1 MKRSLLEVRGVS
13 KNFGGIKAV
22 DGVSFSVRS
31 GQIKAI
37 IGPNGAGKTT
47 LFNLISGFYPLTS
60 GEILFKGK
68 RISGQPPHRIASL
81 GIIRTFQN
89 VRLFPDMTV
98 MENVMVGLHRIGRS
112 GLLSSIFKPPRTRR
126 EERMM
131 AERAMETLSFM
142 GLMPFSNRLAGELP
156 LGRQR
161 MVELARALA
170 SQPILLMLDEP
181 AAGLNIAETEELGEL
196 ILKIRQNDVTLLL
209 VEHDMSLVMDISDE
223 VVALN
228 NGKKIAEGTPK
239 EVQANPLVIEAY
251 LGSGEDA

>member
-1 MKRSLLEVRGVS
+1 
-13 KNFGGIKAV
+13 
-22 DGVSFSVRS
+22 
-31 GQIKAI
+31 
-37 IGPNGAGKTT
+37 KTT

>member
-60 GEILFKGK
+60 GEILFKGE

>member
-1 MKRSLLEVRGVS
+1 MGGPLLEVKGVS

-22 DGVSFSVRS
+22 DNVTFSVFE

-47 LFNLISGFYPLTS
+47 LFNLISGVYPLTS
-60 GEILFKGK
+60 GEIRFEDR
-68 RISGQPPHRIASL
+68 RINEQPPHRVASL

-89 VRLFPDMTV
+89 IRLFPEMTV
-98 MENVMVGLHRIGRS
+98 LENVMVGAHRLGRS

-126 EERMM
+126 EEREIK
-131 AERAMETLSFM
+131 ERAMDALKFV
-142 GLMPFSNRLAGELP
+142 GLEDQSQMLGGELP

-161 MVELARALA
+161 MLELARALV
-170 SQPILLMLDEP
+170 SQPKLLMLDEP

-196 ILKIRQNDVTLLL
+196 ILKIRQNGITLLL

-228 NGKKIAEGTPK
+228 NGRKIAEGTPK
-239 EVQANPLVIEAY
+239 EVQDNPEVIEAY
-251 LGSGEDA
+251 LGREDA